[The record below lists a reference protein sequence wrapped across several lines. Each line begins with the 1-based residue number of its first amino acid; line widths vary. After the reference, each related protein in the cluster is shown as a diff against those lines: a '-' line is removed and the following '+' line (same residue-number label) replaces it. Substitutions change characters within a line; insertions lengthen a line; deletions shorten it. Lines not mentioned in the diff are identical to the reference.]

1 MSPLQDARAQLVR
14 QQAEK
19 LDLDG
24 QLKATPQGTDA
35 YGQLASKLR
44 TLGTDIEGTRA
55 RIRSLQGGGQS
66 SLL

>member
-1 MSPLQDARAQLVR
+1 MSPLQDARALLVR

-24 QLKATPQGTDA
+24 QFKATRPGTDA

-44 TLGTDIEGTRA
+44 TLGTDIEATRG
-55 RIRSLQGGGQS
+55 RIRSLQGGGQP

>member
-1 MSPLQDARAQLVR
+1 MSPLQDARALLVR

-24 QLKATPQGTDA
+24 QLKAVRPGTDA
-35 YGQLASKLR
+35 YGQFASKLR
-44 TLGTDIEGTRA
+44 TLGTDIEATRA
-55 RIRSLQGGGQS
+55 RIRSLQGGGQP